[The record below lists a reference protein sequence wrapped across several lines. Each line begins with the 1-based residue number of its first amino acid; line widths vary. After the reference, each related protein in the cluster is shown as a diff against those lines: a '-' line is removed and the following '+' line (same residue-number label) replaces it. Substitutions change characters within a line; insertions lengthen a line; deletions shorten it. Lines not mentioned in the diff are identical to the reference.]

1 MHGLGDHRTISPDL
15 LRLGAHTAERLA
27 LEFMAGAG
35 LVRLQ
40 LLASRFYQA
49 LGEEMDRTP
58 PEQFA
63 ARLVLAAAGAQ
74 CRCLGRPDILPEEA
88 VAAFRGAVS
97 ILESGRLPA
106 PAAVPRKPQL
116 RVIEGGRA

>member
-1 MHGLGDHRTISPDL
+1 MHGLGDHRTVSPDL
-15 LRLGAHTAERLA
+15 LRLGTQTAERMA

-35 LVRLQ
+35 TVRLQ

-49 LGEEMDRTP
+49 LGDEMDRTP
-58 PEQFA
+58 PDQVA
-63 ARLVLAAAGAQ
+63 TRVVLAAAGAQ
-74 CRCLGRPDILPEEA
+74 CRCLGRLDILPEEA

-106 PAAVPRKPQL
+106 PAVVPRKPQL
-116 RVIEGGRA
+116 RVIQGGRA